1 MSQEIVGPLTVTS
14 PLGVEGGSLELGAT
28 VGATPETPYVDF
40 HFGLGAAQ
48 DFNVRL
54 INPANNHLDVVTE
67 AGGPVLSVH
76 ADKVGIGT
84 TSPAAKLVVNEPA
97 GGAEVRVDGNN
108 GLIGLF
114 LGADAAQPWVGTRTN
129 HDLRLLANNA
139 ERVRVQANGNVGIGT
154 PAPDT
159 RLNVNS
165 SAPNSQAVLAVSNG
179 NADTRLAL
187 WSGFNAGANPP
198 AILYTHDLR
207 FGTVAAPNVAAGS
220 GFSEAMRVTSN
231 GNVGIGTP
239 SPAGRL
245 EVMGNWTGAEGA
257 LRLTGDKPTVKFS
270 GGALSGNQ
278 SWILHLGGNGP
289 GNLEFYRGTGPSQ
302 WRDVMVL
309 TRTGNVG
316 VGMTNP
322 RTQLHVLGRISTG
335 LDFTSAG
342 AVTFFP
348 PDGFAWFHIDNGPSG
363 GRPIGRLRISHGN
376 SPGNFELISILQNG
390 NVGVG
395 TASPVYKLDVAG
407 SAHATSFPTSSDERF
422 KREVRPLTQVL
433 EKLDKIRGISFEWN
447 ERYASLGRAT
457 GHREIGVIAQEV
469 EAVFPELVTSWG
481 DARYR
486 AIDYGRLTAVLV
498 EAIKQLKEEIEALK
512 HSIQAR

>member
-1 MSQEIVGPLTVTS
+1 
-14 PLGVEGGSLELGAT
+14 
-28 VGATPETPYVDF
+28 
-40 HFGLGAAQ
+40 
-48 DFNVRL
+48 
-54 INPANNHLDVVTE
+54 
-67 AGGPVLSVH
+67 
-76 ADKVGIGT
+76 
-84 TSPAAKLVVNEPA
+84 
-97 GGAEVRVDGNN
+97 
-108 GLIGLF
+108 
-114 LGADAAQPWVGTRTN
+114 
-129 HDLRLLANNA
+129 
-139 ERVRVQANGNVGIGT
+139 
-154 PAPDT
+154 
-159 RLNVNS
+159 
-165 SAPNSQAVLAVSNG
+165 
-179 NADTRLAL
+179 
-187 WSGFNAGANPP
+187 
-198 AILYTHDLR
+198 
-207 FGTVAAPNVAAGS
+207 
-220 GFSEAMRVTSN
+220 
-231 GNVGIGTP
+231 
-239 SPAGRL
+239 
-245 EVMGNWTGAEGA
+245 
-257 LRLTGDKPTVKFS
+257 
-270 GGALSGNQ
+270 
-278 SWILHLGGNGP
+278 
-289 GNLEFYRGTGPSQ
+289 
-302 WRDVMVL
+302 MVL

-316 VGMTNP
+316 VGMTSP

-395 TASPVYKLDVAG
+395 TVSPIYKLDVAG

-469 EAVFPELVTSWG
+469 EAVFPELVTTWG
-481 DARYR
+481 DDRYR

-498 EAIKQLKEEIEALK
+498 EAIKQLKEETEALK